1 MNNAVAKVVTE
12 TDYCNPSV
20 HARWGLMIENAPYKA
35 INNACINIMSEA
47 LYLYI
52 NWYGANQFNGIRKKP
67 QIGIPNE
74 VNTPD
79 SVQ

>member
-1 MNNAVAKVVTE
+1 
-12 TDYCNPSV
+12 
-20 HARWGLMIENAPYKA
+20 MIENAPYKA

-74 VNTPD
+74 VNTRIPF
-79 SVQ
+79 SNFWSRGNAVHSCLT